1 MLRLEVLFGFVGLE
15 IKDFNFVAH
24 EELNDIAQNN
34 PIALEW
40 IKDIQEVINF
50 FIEFSFGLLVF
61 TAIEEFNIHDVHFS
75 IELYKFIVCNNSIA
89 IFVNLFEEIH
99 KLSQKSDVL
108 AQLIVQD
115 DITEVMESNF
125 WSQVDYCTA

>member
-1 MLRLEVLFGFVGLE
+1 MLWLEVLFGFVGLE

-24 EELNDIAQNN
+24 EELDDVAKNN

-40 IKDIQEVINF
+40 IKDVQEVINF
-50 FIEFSFGLLVF
+50 FIEFSFGVLVF
-61 TAIEEFNIHDVHFS
+61 ATIEELDIDDVHFS
-75 IELYKFIVCNNSIA
+75 VEFYEFIVCNNSIA
-89 IFVNLFEEIH
+89 VFVNLFEEIH

-125 WSQVDYCTA
+125 WS

>member
-1 MLRLEVLFGFVGLE
+1 MLWLEVLFGFVGLE

-24 EELNDIAQNN
+24 EELDDVAKNN
-34 PIALEW
+34 PVALEW
-40 IKDIQEVINF
+40 IKDVQEVINF
-50 FIEFSFGLLVF
+50 FIEFSFGVLVF
-61 TAIEEFNIHDVHFS
+61 ATIEELDIYDVHFS
-75 IELYKFIVCNNSIA
+75 IEFNEFIVCNNSIA
-89 IFVNLFEEIH
+89 VFVDLFEEIH

-125 WSQVDYCTA
+125 WS